1 MDFHPMNDKETT
13 DSGSVSFLTST
24 LLLLFLCSTA
34 NIFCGELPVSG
45 AIITSEMDKGL
56 RIVQLESAHQ
66 TGVRCGFYA
75 VLNALSIQKI
85 IDDTTVIFDAND
97 IKARTQS
104 LILDQEA
111 AIQSYES
118 IISDRAKTEGVA
130 NVAEDTE
137 LFEFGTALKLYNDKR
152 ADQFF
157 FIGSINTYRFGGD
170 IFDRSLNF
178 INKNRGAIHLIT
190 HIGNIQNGHFVY
202 IGIINTGSHAP
213 FMLILDSL
221 NNNLLNNTGFRNNL
235 YTIYKQLY
243 PKTPDSAFKTEKSF
257 LSKLFSSKED
267 ISYYEKPAGKEPEY
281 TPPYTSYS
289 SYTPSLK
296 PERSRAQSS
305 FTPQTPHPL
314 TKKIKTYKIG
324 HNIILKIKH
333 ANLLDEKNID
343 ALVNAANTHLNH
355 AGGIAFALSNAAG
368 PGMQKESN
376 AIIKKDGPLLVGEA
390 VETGAY
396 NLLKNGIKYIIHT
409 VGPDCRVPNQK
420 AKINSY
426 LRFAYESACEIA
438 QDLKITS
445 IAFPSL
451 SSGIFDCPIQ
461 ETSFIALRTVI
472 RELFI
477 ATQKGYNTLKTVEFI
492 LSDESD
498 YIIYVEQMDK
508 IAQNPSLIK

>member
-1 MDFHPMNDKETT
+1 MNNKETT
-13 DSGSVSFLTST
+13 DSGSVSLLTST

-34 NIFCGELPVSG
+34 NIFCGAKDELPISG
-45 AIITSEMDKGL
+45 AIIASEMDKGL
-56 RIVQLESAHQ
+56 RIVQLESAYQ

-75 VLNALSIQKI
+75 VLNAQSIQNS
-85 IDDTTVIFDAND
+85 IDDGTVIFDAD
-97 IKARTQS
+97 EIKARTQS

-111 AIQSYES
+111 AIQSYEAT
-118 IISDRAKTEGVA
+118 ISDRSKKEGVA
-130 NVAEDTE
+130 NVAEATE
-137 LFEFGTALKLYNDKR
+137 LFEFGTALGLYNEKDR
-152 ADQFF
+152 DQTF

-170 IFDRSLNF
+170 IFDKSLDF
-178 INKNRGAIHLIT
+178 IQKNRGAIHLIT

-202 IGIINTGSHAP
+202 IGIINTGSHVP

-221 NNNLLNNTGFRNNL
+221 NNNLLKNTGFRNNL
-235 YTIYKQLY
+235 HAIYKQLY
-243 PKTPDSAFKTEKSF
+243 PKTPDSTFKTEKSF
-257 LSKLFSSKED
+257 LSKLFSPKED
-267 ISYYEKPAGKEPEY
+267 ISYYEKPAKKEPEY
-281 TPPYTSYS
+281 TPSYTSYS
-289 SYTPSLK
+289 SYTPSFN
-296 PERSRAQSS
+296 PQRSRVQSN
-305 FTPQTPHPL
+305 FTPQTLHPL
-314 TKKIKTYKIG
+314 TKKSKTYKIG
-324 HNIILKIKH
+324 QNIILKIKH

-343 ALVNAANTHLNH
+343 ALVNAANTELKHG
-355 AGGIAFALSNAAG
+355 GGIAFALSQAAG

-376 AIIKKDGPLLVGEA
+376 TIIKKDGPLLVGEA

-420 AKINSY
+420 AKMASY

-438 QDLKITS
+438 QDLKLTS
-445 IAFPSL
+445 IAFPSI

-461 ETSFIALRTVI
+461 ETSFIALKTVI

>member
-1 MDFHPMNDKETT
+1 MNAKETT

-24 LLLLFLCSTA
+24 LLLLFLYSTA
-34 NIFCGELPVSG
+34 SIFCGELPVSG
-45 AIITSEMDKGL
+45 TIIASEMDKGL
-56 RIVQLESAHQ
+56 RIVQLESAPQ

-75 VLNALSIQKI
+75 VLNAQSIQNS
-85 IDDTTVIFDAND
+85 IDDTTVIFDAD
-97 IKARTQS
+97 EIATRTQS
-104 LILDQEA
+104 LIFDQETV
-111 AIQSYES
+111 IKTYEAT
-118 IISDRAKTEGVA
+118 ISDRATKEDVA

-137 LFEFGTALKLYNDKR
+137 LFEFATALGLYNDRKE
-152 ADQFF
+152 QTF
-157 FIGSINTYRFGGD
+157 FIGSINTYKFGGD
-170 IFDRSLNF
+170 IFDRSLDF
-178 INKNRGAIHLIT
+178 IKENRGAIHLIT

-257 LSKLFSSKED
+257 LPKLFSSKED
-267 ISYYEKPAGKEPEY
+267 ISYYEKPAKKEPEY
-281 TPPYTSYS
+281 TPPYTSHS

-305 FTPQTPHPL
+305 FTPQTLHPL
-314 TKKIKTYKIG
+314 TKKSKTYKIG
-324 HNIILKIKH
+324 QTITLKIKH
-333 ANLLDEKNID
+333 ANILDEKNID

-355 AGGIAFALSNAAG
+355 AGGIAFALSDAAG

-396 NLLKNGIKYIIHT
+396 NLLSNGIKYIIHT
-409 VGPDCRVPNQK
+409 VGPDCRIPNQK
-420 AKINSY
+420 AKMASY

-438 QDLKITS
+438 QDLKLTS
-445 IAFPSL
+445 IAFPSI
-451 SSGIFDCPIQ
+451 SSGIFDCSIQ
-461 ETSFIALRTVI
+461 ETSFIALRTII

-477 ATQKGYNTLKTVEFI
+477 ATEKGYNTLKMVEFI

-498 YIIYVEQMDK
+498 YMIYVKQMDK